1 MEPPESPIPRIPLLG
16 VLPSE
21 ESFDSPIDRRSD
33 YYRQQAWQHRTHGK
47 ASPAAPQRQ
56 PLLTLPNLLTLM
68 RLVLVPVLVLLW
80 DVQLPWVPVTCAA
93 LFVAASL
100 TDWLD
105 GYLARKVRG
114 RAHVCRLRA
123 ARLCAVFV
131 SALVDARARARTQG
145 GCIDGDAGGSRR
157 AAEPLCARFIA
168 ALQNARQGLT
178 ACNPPINKTPSP
190 SSSLLHTIHCA
201 RAQLEIATAF
211 GAFLDPVADKVMCVV
226 FLG

>member
-1 MEPPESPIPRIPLLG
+1 MGPPATNAEPPESPIPRIPLLG

-56 PLLTLPNLLTLM
+56 PLLTLPNVLTLM

-80 DVQLPWVPVTCAA
+80 DVQQPWVPVTCAA

-105 GYLARKVRG
+105 GYLARKVRRLWG
-114 RAHVCRLRA
+114 EGAFVVLCLSPVVCAPRTLATRAHKEPMMLA
-123 ARLCAVFV
+123 A
-131 SALVDARARARTQG
+131 
-145 GCIDGDAGGSRR
+145 
-157 AAEPLCARFIA
+157 AAPL
-168 ALQNARQGLT
+168 
-178 ACNPPINKTPSP
+178 K
-190 SSSLLHTIHCA
+190 
-201 RAQLEIATAF
+201 
-211 GAFLDPVADKVMCVV
+211 
-226 FLG
+226 

>member
-1 MEPPESPIPRIPLLG
+1 MGPPASEPPESPIPRIPLLG

-33 YYRQQAWQHRTHGK
+33 YYRQQAWQHRTHGGK

-56 PLLTLPNLLTLM
+56 PLLTLPNVLTLM

-105 GYLARKVRG
+105 GYLARKVRAA
-114 RAHVCRLRA
+114 RVFWFCAPAFLCVVCLRA
-123 ARLCAVFV
+123 CLDAHARK
-131 SALVDARARARTQG
+131 R
-145 GCIDGDAGGSRR
+145 GCIDDDAADAAPPRR
-157 AAEPLCARFIA
+157 
-168 ALQNARQGLT
+168 
-178 ACNPPINKTPSP
+178 
-190 SSSLLHTIHCA
+190 
-201 RAQLEIATAF
+201 
-211 GAFLDPVADKVMCVV
+211 
-226 FLG
+226 